1 MFGVVGLM
9 YIIGLKVYMY
19 VLLLIM
25 NRFNYIYYFIWL
37 VMNDVFNLKDGEL
50 CKVGVV
56 MIDLFIGLYV
66 YGVIMVVIL

>member
-19 VLLLIM
+19 VLLLII
-25 NRFNYIYYFIWL
+25 NKFNYIYYFIWL

-56 MIDLFIGLYV
+56 MIDLLIGLYV

>member
-25 NRFNYIYYFIWL
+25 NMFNYIYYFIWL

-56 MIDLFIGLYV
+56 MIDLLIGLYV